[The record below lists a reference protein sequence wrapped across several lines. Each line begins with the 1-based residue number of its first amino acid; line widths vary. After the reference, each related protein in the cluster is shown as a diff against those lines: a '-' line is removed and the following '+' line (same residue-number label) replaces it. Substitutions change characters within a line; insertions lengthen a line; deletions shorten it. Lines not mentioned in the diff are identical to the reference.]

1 MPGLPRW
8 WWAHRDAALIERGKY
23 SWERWQR
30 SFHIPYRTCAMASNT
45 PYRITYFQI
54 PSLSVIPHLS
64 NIPEL
69 AYHKIYQVHIS
80 VLMRTTTLRYTGTSQ
95 WNHQQCTCCSYI
107 TPQRTRCPPYHVLPS
122 VTYVC
127 ILTYEYSQML
137 RMSIDPQNGFQIIM
151 YVFEHHHHTPWTK
164 IDIPINLPP
173 VDFVD
178 ILHRYTPTE

>member
-127 ILTYEYSQML
+127 ILIYHSNPRCHAIITIQLSLQYNNWIPFPRNPDYSLEAHITQ
-137 RMSIDPQNGFQIIM
+137 SGK
-151 YVFEHHHHTPWTK
+151 Y
-164 IDIPINLPP
+164 
-173 VDFVD
+173 
-178 ILHRYTPTE
+178 